1 MAQKRTEKS
10 EIGLLK
16 NPTTVK
22 LLAQEIKVACDA
34 YISKK
39 MSEKEVLELIF
50 HYSIHHGKKLFDFY
64 GSLKPTIRD
73 RLGIKR
79 CCLVAHMLRGVQI
92 PMF

>member
-1 MAQKRTEKS
+1 MIQKRSGKS
-10 EIGLLK
+10 ENGLLR

-22 LLAQEIKVACDA
+22 LIARELKAACDA
-34 YISKK
+34 YIAKT
-39 MSEKEVLELIF
+39 MSEKEVRELIF
-50 HYSIHHGKKLFDFY
+50 HYSTHHGEKLFDFY

-79 CCLVAHMLRGVQI
+79 CCLMEHMLRGVQI